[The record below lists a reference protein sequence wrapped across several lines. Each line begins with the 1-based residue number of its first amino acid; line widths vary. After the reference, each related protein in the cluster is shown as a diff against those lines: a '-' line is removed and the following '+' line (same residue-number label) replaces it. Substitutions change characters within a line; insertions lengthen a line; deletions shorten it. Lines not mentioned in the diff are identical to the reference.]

1 MTEST
6 LDREQ
11 TEIQFPKLL
20 VTGITILIMLSFLAG
35 SLSLLNWAVGN
46 RLANSEV
53 AESSQITAAV
63 RERQLGC
70 LAKNIYHEA
79 GSEPFEGK
87 AAVAIVTLNRT
98 NSGQFPGDVC
108 KTIYQKNV
116 IYEKVICQFSWTCD
130 RVSAFRPLNKA
141 NYDESMIAAQK
152 VLMENYKLPSLD
164 KALYYHAD
172 YIDPHWGK
180 KPIAHIGHHIFYN

>member
-1 MTEST
+1 MTTIANERGMDKVVIPRSILTFISLVFMST
-6 LDREQ
+6 FLWGTVNLLDWAIN
-11 TEIQFPKLL
+11 TKLAH
-20 VTGITILIMLSFLAG
+20 TT
-35 SLSLLNWAVGN
+35 
-46 RLANSEV
+46 V
-53 AESSQITAAV
+53 AETSNITAEF
-63 RERQLGC
+63 REHQLGC